1 MFYTQNPK
9 FPSQSI
15 QDAND
20 IATTT
25 TTTAKVE
32 SDKVEANSSSKVL
45 ETEISTNT
53 EKSKDDGKGKKKR
66 KRKSQLKKRDKNTQ
80 RKSSSSSSISS
91 STTPND
97 DAISIT
103 NNNNNSNNSSN
114 EESQSLS
121 VTTKSEELAMK
132 TAENT
137 VATDINIIKPS
148 PMTTPNRIP
157 ELDIHFFSDTE
168 VGSSPMRGDRPSS
181 PIQSDSELEMGLR
194 EKVTGDKEISS
205 ASWKWGE
212 LPQTQSDDIGNQ
224 DISEGQRNSM
234 LSGMFSFMKRTNKLR
249 KTSNDG
255 GVYLSELDAEGM
267 DPEMAAL
274 YFPSFNKDNS
284 LCPGDDDRES
294 GNGTSLPHSPSSLD
308 GPKSIDSDYDDGKT
322 PDK

>member
-1 MFYTQNPK
+1 MK
-9 FPSQSI
+9 G
-15 QDAND
+15 
-20 IATTT
+20 
-25 TTTAKVE
+25 
-32 SDKVEANSSSKVL
+32 
-45 ETEISTNT
+45 TEISIDKT
-53 EKSKDDGKGKKKR
+53 KDDGKGKKKR

-103 NNNNNSNNSSN
+103 NNNNSSN
-114 EESQSLS
+114 EDSLSLS
-121 VTTKSEELAMK
+121 VATKSDEMAMK

-137 VATDINIIKPS
+137 VASDLKPS
-148 PMTTPNRIP
+148 PIATPNRIP

-168 VGSSPMRGDRPSS
+168 VGSGPQRGDRPSS
-181 PIQSDSELEMGLR
+181 PIQSDSELEIGLR
-194 EKVTGDKEISS
+194 EKVNDNDISS

-212 LPQTQSDDIGNQ
+212 LPTQNDDLGNQ
-224 DISEGQRNSM
+224 DTTEGQRNSM

-249 KTSNDG
+249 KTNDG

-274 YFPSFNKDNS
+274 YFPTFNKDSS

-294 GNGTSLPHSPSSLD
+294 GNGTSLPHSPSSLE
-308 GPKSIDSDYDDGKT
+308 GPKSIDSDYDDGKA

>member
-1 MFYTQNPK
+1 MESKAAVPVAAAAAAAENVK
-9 FPSQSI
+9 
-15 QDAND
+15 AN
-20 IATTT
+20 
-25 TTTAKVE
+25 
-32 SDKVEANSSSKVL
+32 
-45 ETEISTNT
+45 EISTD
-53 EKSKDDGKGKKKR
+53 KAKDDGKGKKKR
-66 KRKSQLKKRDKNTQ
+66 KRKSQLKKREKNTQ

-103 NNNNNSNNSSN
+103 NNNNNSSN
-114 EESQSLS
+114 EESQSVS
-121 VTTKSEELAMK
+121 VTTKSDEMAMK

-137 VATDINIIKPS
+137 VASEIKHS
-148 PMTTPNRIP
+148 PMATPNRIP

-168 VGSSPMRGDRPSS
+168 VGSGPQRGDRPSS
-181 PIQSDSELEMGLR
+181 PIQSDSELELGLR
-194 EKVTGDKEISS
+194 EKVNADKDISS

-212 LPQTQSDDIGNQ
+212 LPTQNDDLGNP
-224 DISEGQRNSM
+224 DNSEGQRNSM

-267 DPEMAAL
+267 DPEMAAM
-274 YFPSFNKDNS
+274 YFPTFNKDSS

-294 GNGTSLPHSPSSLD
+294 GNGTSLPHSPSSLE
-308 GPKSIDSDYDDGKT
+308 GPKSIDSDYDDGKA

>member
-1 MFYTQNPK
+1 MN
-9 FPSQSI
+9 
-15 QDAND
+15 
-20 IATTT
+20 
-25 TTTAKVE
+25 
-32 SDKVEANSSSKVL
+32 
-45 ETEISTNT
+45 EIST
-53 EKSKDDGKGKKKR
+53 EKAKDDGKGKKKR
-66 KRKSQLKKRDKNTQ
+66 KRKSQLKKREKNTQ

-91 STTPND
+91 STPND

-103 NNNNNSNNSSN
+103 NNNNNSSN

-121 VTTKSEELAMK
+121 VTTKSDEMAMK

-137 VATDINIIKPS
+137 SAVASDIKPS
-148 PMTTPNRIP
+148 PMATPNRIP

-168 VGSSPMRGDRPSS
+168 VGSSPQRGDRPSS

-194 EKVTGDKEISS
+194 EKMNVDKEVSA

-212 LPQTQSDDIGNQ
+212 LPTQNDDLGGQ
-224 DISEGQRNSM
+224 DTSENQRNSM

-267 DPEMAAL
+267 DPEMAAM
-274 YFPSFNKDNS
+274 YFPTFNKDSS

-294 GNGTSLPHSPSSLD
+294 GNGTSLPHSPSSLE
-308 GPKSIDSDYDDGKT
+308 GPKSIDSDYDDGKAT
-322 PDK
+322 DK